1 MNAVI
6 KLINSQGKR
15 NLMDCSSVVSKL
27 SSLDTPPISK
37 ISSLYSSTITSI
49 ISSTVTIPR
58 IAMRWFTTG
67 IAFKSYLDTSFATS
81 SWSISGP
88 TLMKFSFVISAI
100 IIFLSEDKISRKSA
114 VPINCP
120 LALTTKIV
128 SITSILG
135 PISRIFSSPSITF
148 KSSLIAM

>member
-1 MNAVI
+1 MVPSNTFTVKEAMNAVI

-58 IAMRWFTTG
+58 IAMR
-67 IAFKSYLDTSFATS
+67 
-81 SWSISGP
+81 
-88 TLMKFSFVISAI
+88 
-100 IIFLSEDKISRKSA
+100 
-114 VPINCP
+114 
-120 LALTTKIV
+120 
-128 SITSILG
+128 
-135 PISRIFSSPSITF
+135 
-148 KSSLIAM
+148 